1 MRNQFE
7 KIKKLNNKG
16 LSMVEL
22 LLSIMILMIVSTS
35 LFSFMI
41 MGGRMFNRSNAEVD
55 MQSEAQIMKNY
66 MNDLITDT
74 AKGLEYATEE
84 EAQKETYGAERC
96 LIIYGEKVISYL
108 AWVEES
114 KQVHYLEKKNFS
126 INADGSYNVNF
137 STEEMNAAN
146 WPVLA
151 QCVSKFECQ
160 ATQLKEEHRIF
171 SAEME
176 FTSGK
181 SNYATTHTIT
191 LRNNIFFE
199 GMANGNGS
207 VGGFYAHITGITLT
221 PGFTDK
227 SKGSS
232 VRCTHAVSA
241 VGDIDKSVTYTVEG
255 GNSANTRMDGEVLHI
270 GADETSSMLTV
281 ICKSNIDENISATA
295 IVNVTNVSSIAIV
308 PENEPNYK
316 DIYYYPGSI
325 IDFSAK
331 VEGNFIS
338 PDGRAVTW
346 EIKDS
351 ENAAIILESTPNTCR
366 IKLGPK
372 MKHDI
377 ILKAV
382 SKADP
387 KVSREYSIRSAD
399 VDIGELYISAVGGQ
413 YTVKRD
419 GSLQLQLLVSGQ
431 PADNQKTVTWSIL
444 DNPLGAKV
452 SINNT
457 GKMTASKDVPYAN
470 TYELTVQAE
479 VTDHAAGNTV
489 KTVTCRVKIE
499 PVQITFDSQYAVV
512 VSRAASGNNV
522 STNPTRVK
530 IMVKGLNMENNEL
543 RIQQN
548 PYVRGLEH
556 WMVDNQ
562 GDYAILALNMT
573 QEKPQTAYAI
583 LRVSLK
589 DDSSV
594 YSELQAYFMKYNH
607 IYGGKYVYIPL
618 PGDVLNLVEDTDN
631 NGIPKTTKTV
641 TVDDNI
647 YGYVNVSVNGVIYH
661 YYVDQDNVI
670 PNVEW
675 YVTIDNE
682 LKKYVYNNT
691 SKMYE
696 EYISP

>member
-1 MRNQFE
+1 MKYQFDFT
-7 KIKKLNNKG
+7 KKLNNKG

-41 MGGRMFNRSNAEVD
+41 MGGRMFNRSNEEVD
-55 MQSEAQIMKNY
+55 MQSEAQVMKNY

-74 AKGLEYATEE
+74 AKGLEYATKE

-108 AWVEES
+108 TWVENS

-137 STEEMNAAN
+137 GADEMNAAN

-151 QCVSKFECQ
+151 QGVSKFECQ
-160 ATQLKEEHRIF
+160 MTQMKEEHRIF

-176 FTSGK
+176 FQNGK
-181 SNYATTHTIT
+181 SNYKTTHTIT
-191 LRNNIFFE
+191 LRNDIFYV
-199 GMANGNGS
+199 GMENGS
-207 VGGFYAHITGITLT
+207 MAGTGSNAHITGITLT

-232 VRCTHAVSA
+232 VKFTHAVSA

-255 GNSANTRMDGEVLHI
+255 GNSANTRMEEEVLHI
-270 GADETSSMLTV
+270 GGDETATMLTV
-281 ICKSNIDENISATA
+281 ICKSNVDENISSTA
-295 IVNVTNVSSIAIV
+295 IVNVTNVSSIAIA
-308 PENEPNYK
+308 PENPPNYK
-316 DIYYYPGSI
+316 DLYYYPGSM

-338 PDGRAVTW
+338 SDGRAVTW

-351 ENAAIILESTPNTCR
+351 ENAATILDSTSTTCR
-366 IKLGPK
+366 VKLGPK

-377 ILKAV
+377 ILKAI

-387 KVSREYSIRSAD
+387 KVSREYTIRSAD
-399 VDIGELYISAVGGQ
+399 VDIGELYISAIGGK
-413 YTVKRD
+413 YKVKRD

-431 PADNQKTVTWSIL
+431 PADDQKSVTWSIL
-444 DNPLGAKV
+444 DNPLGSRV
-452 SINNT
+452 SIDNN
-457 GKMTASKDVPYAN
+457 GMITASDEVPYTN
-470 TYELTVQAE
+470 TYELTVQAA
-479 VTDHAAGNTV
+479 VTDHAAGNKV
-489 KTVTCRVKIE
+489 KTVTCKVNID
-499 PVQITFDSQYAVV
+499 PVQIIFDSQYAVV
-512 VSRAASGNNV
+512 VSRDESNSNL

-530 IMVKGLNMENNEL
+530 IEVKGLNMDNKEL
-543 RIQQN
+543 KVQQN

-556 WMVDNQ
+556 WMVENQ

-573 QEKPQTAYAI
+573 KEKPQTGYAT
-583 LRVSLK
+583 LRISLK
-589 DDSSV
+589 DADV
-594 YSELQAYFMKYNH
+594 FADLRAYFLKYNMF
-607 IYGGKYVYIPL
+607 YGGKYVYIPV
-618 PGDVLNLVEDTDN
+618 PGDVLNLVADK
-631 NGIPKTTKTV
+631 NGVPDTTKESTV
-641 TVDDNI
+641 ENVT
-647 YGYVNVSVNGVIYH
+647 YGYTYVTVNGVIYH
-661 YYVDQDNVI
+661 YYVDKYNAI
-670 PNVEW
+670 SNVEW
-675 YVTIDNE
+675 YVTIGNE
-682 LKKYVYNNT
+682 VKKYVYNNA